1 MKHNILMAT
10 SKVTKDLLK
19 IKEKQEK
26 SGFLGSVGL
35 RTDDYACTL
44 DLTFQTL
51 EKDEGMELCLV
62 ANYISESDRVDE
74 TSFCFERIADSISE
88 DIDKVSG
95 KWPVE
100 CREELEGL
108 YGICISHNGKFIY

>member
-1 MKHNILMAT
+1 MKDTILMAS
-10 SKVTKDLLK
+10 SKVTKDLLN

-51 EKDEGMELCLV
+51 EKDGEMQLCVV
-62 ANYISESDRVDE
+62 ANYLSESDTVDE
-74 TSFCFERIADSISE
+74 TSFRFEQIADSISD
-88 DIDKVSG
+88 DIDKVSK
-95 KWPVE
+95 KWPEE
-100 CREELEGL
+100 CRKELEDL